1 MNKKI
6 IVLLAI
12 FLFSTVATF
21 SQKIEN
27 SNNLLWQISGKNIEK
42 PSYIFGT
49 MHMMPQKDFFYPN
62 QFKEKFNSCQ
72 VLVMEIDMDISIKE
86 QLALLPKVMYPD
98 KKTLKDYM
106 DEDDY
111 NKYRVFF
118 TDTMGLKKK
127 KLTKFEKIRPFFAY
141 SLILKKLLPGKIAMF
156 EPKLNKM
163 AKKKKMDIYGLET
176 LDFQMNMVE
185 DISIEEQVEMF
196 LISEDASKTNNLV
209 TEFFETVDM
218 YKKQNIDGMTEMT
231 EEESGENE
239 EFTKT
244 FLTDRNENWIPK
256 IEKLISNKPTFI
268 AVGAAHLGGD
278 LGVLNLLREAGY
290 TVTAVK

>member
-72 VLVMEIDMDISIKE
+72 VLVMEIDMDI
-86 QLALLPKVMYPD
+86 
-98 KKTLKDYM
+98 
-106 DEDDY
+106 